1 MTELS
6 PTITFRGL
14 PHSDAIEA
22 YVRERVTW
30 LEQFHP
36 RLQRCHVVIEVP
48 HRHRHEGRHV
58 HVAIEMHVPGAD
70 PIVVAHEASRHG
82 GLKDVEGEELPKDA
96 GLDEAHRHA
105 RVAVREAFDA
115 ARRRLEDV
123 AREHRGA
130 VKAHEVP
137 AHGRVAEIS
146 HVDGFGFIEAG
157 EARVYF
163 ARESVLDGA
172 FESLQVGTPVTF
184 VEEKG
189 EKGPQ
194 ASTVRVLGKHHYVAP

>member
-1 MTELS
+1 MSELL
-6 PTITFRGL
+6 PTITFRGM
-14 PHSDAIEA
+14 PHSDALEA
-22 YVRERVTW
+22 YVRERITW
-30 LEQFHP
+30 LDQFHP
-36 RLQRCHVVIEVP
+36 RILRCHVVIEVP
-48 HRHRHEGRHV
+48 HRHRHEGRQF
-58 HVAIEMHVPGAD
+58 HVAIEIHVPGAD

-82 GLKDVEGEELPKDA
+82 SLKDA
-96 GLDEAHRHA
+96 GSEESPKDVGLDQAHRHA

-115 ARRRLEDV
+115 TRRRLEDV

-130 VKAHEVP
+130 VKAHEAP

-163 ARESVLDGA
+163 ARDSVLDGA
-172 FESLQVGTPVTF
+172 FDALRVDSPVAF

-194 ASTVRVLGKHHYVAP
+194 ASTVRALGKHHYVAP